1 VEHFFLRGS
10 ARGASSICAALS
22 LTLQTLSFA
31 SVKTAADYTQ
41 KRDPLQDN
49 CPVRAALDVIRGR
62 WKPSILLRLKPGP
75 ARFSEIHTALKGS
88 TAQAITVQ
96 LRQLEAD
103 GVVSRTAFPEIPP
116 RVEYA
121 LSPFGR
127 TLSDLMDQLELW
139 GTEYLRRRSAPKK
152 SRK

>member
-1 VEHFFLRGS
+1 MK
-10 ARGASSICAALS
+10 
-22 LTLQTLSFA
+22 T
-31 SVKTAADYTQ
+31 SVDYSQ
-41 KRDPLQDN
+41 MRDPLQDN

-62 WKPSILLRLKPGP
+62 WKPSILLQLKPGR
-75 ARFSEIHTALKGS
+75 ARFSEIQTALKS
-88 TAQAITVQ
+88 ATAQAITVQ

-103 GVVSRTAFPEIPP
+103 GVIIRTAFAEIPP

-139 GTEYLRRRSAPKK
+139 GTEYLRRRDQPPKTR
-152 SRK
+152 RK